1 MASPVFPENERRYL
15 QLSVEAAI
23 RIGLLALLFMWSLDI
38 VRPFIEPVLWGIIIA
53 VAILPV
59 HTKFSRLLGGR
70 PKTAATFMTLIAL
83 AALILPTVQ
92 FFGEVVDEGRALAT
106 GLEEGTVKVPPAP
119 DKVRGWP
126 VIGEPL
132 ADVWTEASNNLE
144 GTLHKYQSQVASI
157 GSRLAGAMGSLAMTV
172 LQFVISIIIAG
183 VFLVSASSSKEAAN
197 KVATRLAGE
206 QGAAFVRLSELTIR
220 SVAQGVL
227 GIAVIQALLSGIG
240 LALAGVPGAGLWAL
254 IVLFFAIIQLPPLLV
269 LGPAMVY
276 VFGHASTTTAV
287 IFMIYGIIV
296 SFSDAVLKPLLL
308 GRGVDVPM
316 LVVLLGAI
324 GGMMMSGIIGLF
336 LGAVALSLFYQ
347 LMVAWLDGGK
357 TFDEH
362 SPTEEEPGA
371 AKG

>member
-1 MASPVFPENERRYL
+1 MATHVYPENERRYL
-15 QLSVEAAI
+15 QLSIEAAI
-23 RIGLLALLFMWSLDI
+23 RIGLVALLAFWSLSI

-53 VAILPV
+53 VAVWPV
-59 HTKFSRLLGGR
+59 HTKFSQVLGGR
-70 PKTAATFMTLIAL
+70 PKTAATLMTLIAL
-83 AALILPTVQ
+83 AALIVPTVQ
-92 FFGEVVDEGRALAT
+92 FFGEVVDEGRALAS
-106 GLEEGTVKVPPAP
+106 GLEEGTIQVPPAP

-132 ADVWTEASNNLE
+132 ADVWTEASNDLQ
-144 GTLHKYQSQVASI
+144 GTLQKYQSQVASI
-157 GSRLAGAMGSLAMTV
+157 GSRLAGAMGGLAMTV
-172 LQFVISIIIAG
+172 LQFVISFIIAG
-183 VFLVSASSSKEAAN
+183 VFLVSAASSKETAD

-240 LALAGVPGAGLWAL
+240 MALADVPGAGLWAL
-254 IVLFFAIIQLPPLLV
+254 IVLFLAIIQLPPLFV
-269 LGPAMVY
+269 LAPAMVY

-287 IFMIYGIIV
+287 IFLVYGIIV

-336 LGAVALSLFYQ
+336 LGAVVLSLFYQ
-347 LMVAWLDGGK
+347 LTMAWLDGGK
-357 TFDEH
+357 TLEAQGQ
-362 SPTEEEPGA
+362 TEEATEG
-371 AKG
+371 